1 MKRFPSGPVLV
12 GLLVWTF
19 LFYPLIACSTP
30 PERKIPARQND
41 LTDKGIVVGFMT
53 RQRVGGALGSFD
65 DFAGHKF
72 FIQHVATRKT
82 LENPGAGYFQLL
94 LPPGEYVLSKIQ
106 VAYGDLRPKEQPF
119 RFTVE
124 AGTVKY
130 IGSVLTEKGAS
141 NERVLSQKI
150 YILER
155 EQLADKGFRR
165 RRVPS
170 MNRSEP
176 ITLYV
181 VDAETTAGAI
191 FKQRNPDLSDLPIV
205 LDPMR

>member
-1 MKRFPSGPVLV
+1 MKRFLSGPVLV
-12 GLLVWTF
+12 GLIRAF
-19 LFYPLIACSTP
+19 LFFPLIACSTP

-41 LTDKGIVVGFMT
+41 LTHKGIVVGFMT

-72 FIQHVATRKT
+72 FIQHVVTRKT

-106 VAYGDLRPKEQPF
+106 VAHGDLRPKEQPF

-130 IGSVLTEKGAS
+130 IGSVQTEKGAS
-141 NERVLSQKI
+141 NERVLKQKV
-150 YILER
+150 YLLGR

-170 MNRSEP
+170 MNRPEP

-181 VDAETTAGAI
+181 VDAGATVGAI

-205 LDPMR
+205 PDPMR

>member
-1 MKRFPSGPVLV
+1 MKRFLSGLVPV

-19 LFYPLIACSTP
+19 LCVPLIGCSTP
-30 PERKIPARQND
+30 PERKIPARKAD
-41 LTDKGIVVGFMT
+41 LTDKGIVVGFMS

-82 LENPGAGYFQLL
+82 IENLGAGYFQLL
-94 LPPGEYVLSKIQ
+94 LPPGEYVLSKIN

-119 RFTVE
+119 RFAVE
-124 AGTVKY
+124 AGNVKY
-130 IGSVLTEKGAS
+130 VGSVVTEKDAS
-141 NERVLSQKI
+141 NERVLNRKT
-150 YILER
+150 YILGR
-155 EQLADKGFRR
+155 EKLADKGFRR

-176 ITLYV
+176 IALYV
-181 VDAETTAGAI
+181 VDAKATVGAI
-191 FKQRNPDLSDLPIV
+191 FRRRNPDLSEVQIV

>member
-1 MKRFPSGPVLV
+1 MKRLFNGTVLV
-12 GLLVWTF
+12 GLL
-19 LFYPLIACSTP
+19 LCIPLTACSTA
-30 PERKIPARQND
+30 PERKIPVRKND
-41 LTDKGIVVGFMT
+41 LAAKGIVLGFMT

-65 DFAGHKF
+65 DFAGHTF
-72 FIQHVATRKT
+72 FIQHVATRRT
-82 LENPGAGYFQLL
+82 IENLGAGYFQLL
-94 LPPGEYVLSKIQ
+94 LPPGEYALSKIN

-130 IGSVLTEKGAS
+130 VGSVVTERDASQKKALFQKSYILGREKLAEKG
-141 NERVLSQKI
+141 V
-150 YILER
+150 
-155 EQLADKGFRR
+155 RR

-181 VDAETTAGAI
+181 VDAKESVEAT
-191 FKQRNPDLSDLPIV
+191 FKRRNPDLAEVQIV

>member
-1 MKRFPSGPVLV
+1 MNLLRGPILV
-12 GLLVWTF
+12 GLFVWTL
-19 LFYPLIACSTP
+19 LFVPLVACSTP
-30 PERKIPARQND
+30 PERRIPARRTD
-41 LTDKGIVVGFMT
+41 LTDRGIVVGFMT

-82 LENPGAGYFQLL
+82 LESLGAGYFQLQ
-94 LPPGEYVLSKIQ
+94 LPPGEYVLSKID
-106 VAYGDLRPKEQPF
+106 VAYGDLRPKEQPL
-119 RFTVE
+119 RFSVE
-124 AGTVKY
+124 TGTVKY
-130 IGSVLTEKGAS
+130 VGSIVTERDAS
-141 NERVLSQKI
+141 QEKILNQKT
-150 YILER
+150 YILGR
-155 EQLADKGFRR
+155 EKLAEKGFRR

-181 VDAETTAGAI
+181 VDGKETVGAT
-191 FKQRNPDLSDLPIV
+191 FKRRNPDLAEVQIV

>member
-1 MKRFPSGPVLV
+1 MMKVLSGPISIGFLA
-12 GLLVWTF
+12 WTF
-19 LFYPLIACSTP
+19 LFVPLVACSTT
-30 PERKIPARQND
+30 PERRIPASRTD

-72 FIQHVATRKT
+72 SIQHRATRKT
-82 LENPGAGYFQLL
+82 LESIGAGYFQLL
-94 LPPGEYVLSKIQ
+94 LPPGDYDLSKID
-106 VAYGDLRPKEQPF
+106 VAYGDLRPKDQPL

-130 IGSVLTEKGAS
+130 IGSILTERDAPR
-141 NERVLSQKI
+141 ERILNQKT
-150 YILER
+150 YILGR
-155 EQLADKGFRR
+155 EKLAEKGFRR

-181 VDAETTAGAI
+181 VDAGATVGAT
-191 FKQRNPDLSDLPIV
+191 FKRRNPDLAEVQIL